1 MCKLDFTCRI
11 VIFFATALAS
21 NASGASLIQGGAIL
35 EEDTEGLGRLVVGG
49 WVEGEPL
56 ALGVGF
62 AGKEA
67 VLGLK

>member
-1 MCKLDFTCRI
+1 MCKLDCTCRI
-11 VIFFATALAS
+11 VILFATALAS
-21 NASGASLIQGGAIL
+21 DTTGASLIQGGAIF
-35 EEDTEGLGRLVVGG
+35 EEDTEGLGWLVLGG

-56 ALGVGF
+56 ALGVGL